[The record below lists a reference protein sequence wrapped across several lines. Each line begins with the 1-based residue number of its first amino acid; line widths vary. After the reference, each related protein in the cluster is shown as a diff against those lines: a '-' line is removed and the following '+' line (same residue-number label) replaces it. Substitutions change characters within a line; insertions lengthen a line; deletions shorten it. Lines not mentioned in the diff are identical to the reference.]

1 MKPKLVVK
9 IITDITMTAALLL
22 LMTYGLI
29 GEAAHEWIGVAM
41 FVLLVVHHILNS
53 HWNRNLFKGKYTLVR
68 SFQTILVTL
77 VLLSMLGSMF
87 SGIILSRHVF
97 QSITIRGWRSFA
109 RNLHMISAYW
119 GFVLMSLHLGMHWN
133 MMMGMARKLVQRK
146 SIARTR
152 VLRMIAIL
160 IAGYGIYAFIRRGI
174 GRYMLMLDHF
184 VYFDFDEP
192 ILFFIADYVAVMGLF
207 VFVGHYLITFSRKEL
222 ILDTHKKL

>member
-9 IITDITMTAALLL
+9 IITDIAMTAALLL

-41 FVLLVVHHILNS
+41 FVLFVVHHILNS

-87 SGIILSRHVF
+87 SGVILSRHVF
-97 QSITIRGWRSFA
+97 SSITIRGWRSLA

-119 GFVLMSLHLGMHWN
+119 GFVLMSLHLGLHWN

-152 VLRMIAIL
+152 VLRTIAIL

-192 ILFFIADYVAVMGLF
+192 ILFFIADYIAVMGLF
-207 VFVGHYLITFSRKEL
+207 VFLGHYLTIIF
-222 ILDTHKKL
+222 KKVFLR

>member
-9 IITDITMTAALLL
+9 IITDITMTATLLL

-207 VFVGHYLITFSRKEL
+207 VFVGHYLITFSRKGL